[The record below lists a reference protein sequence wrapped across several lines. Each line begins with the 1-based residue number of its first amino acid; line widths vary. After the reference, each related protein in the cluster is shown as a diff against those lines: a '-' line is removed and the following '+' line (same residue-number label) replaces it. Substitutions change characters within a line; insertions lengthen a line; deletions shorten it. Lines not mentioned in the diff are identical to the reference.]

1 MACRKGC
8 GSSLGNIELIVKDLI
23 RQMIEAGQLQE
34 GLIDCNDNR
43 LWRNGRVVTCDILA
57 DAVCQ
62 LAEEGTLCFKEA
74 ESIAIDGN
82 QICLL
87 FNDGTKKCTTINVK
101 DEKVNGFSAK
111 GTTLTITLSDGGK
124 YTVDL
129 ADMLKTI
136 AATAVES
143 DTEYTITGTDKKAVT
158 IPKVTITAGT
168 DGTATLNVGAKST
181 TVVTTPTTATK
192 QPDGSVK
199 ITNADGSEVVTPAP
213 AKTYTAG
220 NGIRVSDDGVIS
232 YVAPGCV
239 GLTDLNDIPFT
250 GVGTFCINGDSAAL
264 NLPASHT
271 ASSAQDRLATAP
283 TEVFDWG
290 GMVVKNPRESAVY
303 ITVNGNHWVSV
314 NDAEVADG
322 EKLPTTGWSKWRR
335 VDNVPAPQLDLGQY
349 VDNKTVQFKN
359 GKLSAVQTTY
369 IGAKDDITNLNTMGA
384 CSLDNGVY
392 SFDTTRGFPTT
403 VGYPT
408 TGQDYSGLLIKT
420 PAELTMIVSNVNDS
434 GVQDAW
440 IRTAQDAH
448 VCDNPRWSEWTR
460 IDNEQIPAVLR
471 AAAPI
476 TIANNVIGLNL
487 NTADFVIEDGKLKL
501 NRGCL
506 TATNVRDLIKHK
518 GVYCVD
524 LRYNTCIGLP
534 TDLNATKSTPAN
546 SVVGAGAN
554 QFTGTWTGSWDG
566 GTLIISEITASD
578 AEPRNGVVWQLTI
591 EGDNLGEW
599 QRLDNVDAAQTTEVI
614 EVTKLSPSQLFTQTS
629 NDFDFI
635 ELHERPAWST
645 GLTERLVSEVSGY
658 KDVIVTGLGTENAAL
673 NWTSMAA
680 IFPFNDVKILSL
692 QSEIYQ
698 ITDGES
704 AKWDQKVPEMSRE
717 LIVKPEANK
726 TTVTI
731 NCLTSFVGDKDKQ
744 YKFRIYYTIR
754 VAERN
759 N

>member
-1 MACRKGC
+1 MTCRKGC

-23 RQMIEAGQLQE
+23 RQMIEDGRLQE
-34 GLIDCNDNR
+34 GIIDCEGNR
-43 LWRNGRVVTCDILA
+43 VWREGRVVTCDILA
-57 DAVCQ
+57 SAVCQ
-62 LAEEGTLCFKEA
+62 LAEEGVLCFKEA
-74 ESIAIDGN
+74 ESITFNDGK
-82 QICLL
+82 ICLL
-87 FNDGTKKCTTINVK
+87 FNDGTSTCTTINVK

-111 GTTLTITLSDGGK
+111 GTVLTITLSDGSK
-124 YTVDL
+124 YSVDL
-129 ADMLKTI
+129 AKMLETI
-136 AATAVES
+136 AATAKED
-143 DTEYTITGTDKKAVT
+143 DTGYTITGTDNNAVT
-158 IPKVTITAGT
+158 IPKVTITSGD
-168 DGTATLNVGAKST
+168 DGTATLKVGTKST

-192 QPDGSVK
+192 QSDGSVK
-199 ITNADGSEVVTPAP
+199 ITNADGSEVVTPAT
-213 AKTYTAG
+213 AKAYTAG
-220 NGIRVSDDGVIS
+220 SGIRVSDDGVIS
-232 YVAPGCV
+232 YVAPGCAWV
-239 GLTDLNDIPFT
+239 TDLNDIPFT

-271 ASSAQDRLATAP
+271 ADSAQDRLATAA
-283 TEVFDWG
+283 TGVFDWG

-303 ITVNGNHWVSV
+303 ITVGGNHWVST

-335 VDNVPAPQLDLGQY
+335 VDNVPVPPLDLGQY

-369 IGAKDDITNLNTMGA
+369 IGSKNDITNLNTMDA

-392 SFDTTRGFPTT
+392 TFDTTRGFPTL

-440 IRTAQDAH
+440 VRTAQDAH

-476 TIANNVIGLNL
+476 SINNGVVGLNL
-487 NTADFVIEDGKLKL
+487 TDDFVVEGGKLKL
-501 NRGCL
+501 NRKCL
-506 TATNVRDLIKHK
+506 TVKDVRELIDHK

-524 LRYNTCIGLP
+524 LSYSSCIGLP
-534 TDLNATKSTPAN
+534 TDMNAAKSSPPNTTPGDYIAII
-546 SVVGAGAN
+546 S
-554 QFTGTWTGSWDG
+554 GTWTGTNDG
-566 GTLIISEITASD
+566 GTLIISEITAGPGKLKD
-578 AEPRNGVVWQLTI
+578 GPVWQLTI
-591 EGDNLGEW
+591 EGSNLGEW
-599 QRLDNVDAAQTTEVI
+599 QRLDNVDATQTTEVT
-614 EVTKLSPSQLFTQTS
+614 EVTKLSPSQLFTQTGD
-629 NDFDFI
+629 NFNFI

-658 KDVIVTGLGTENAAL
+658 KDVIVTGLGPENVAL
-673 NWTSMAA
+673 NWTSMSA

-704 AKWDQKVPEMSRE
+704 AQWNQKVPEMSRE
-717 LIVKPEANK
+717 LIVKPEADK

>member
-1 MACRKGC
+1 
-8 GSSLGNIELIVKDLI
+8 
-23 RQMIEAGQLQE
+23 
-34 GLIDCNDNR
+34 
-43 LWRNGRVVTCDILA
+43 
-57 DAVCQ
+57 
-62 LAEEGTLCFKEA
+62 
-74 ESIAIDGN
+74 
-82 QICLL
+82 
-87 FNDGTKKCTTINVK
+87 
-101 DEKVNGFSAK
+101 
-111 GTTLTITLSDGGK
+111 
-124 YTVDL
+124 
-129 ADMLKTI
+129 
-136 AATAVES
+136 
-143 DTEYTITGTDKKAVT
+143 
-158 IPKVTITAGT
+158 
-168 DGTATLNVGAKST
+168 
-181 TVVTTPTTATK
+181 
-192 QPDGSVK
+192 
-199 ITNADGSEVVTPAP
+199 
-213 AKTYTAG
+213 
-220 NGIRVSDDGVIS
+220 
-232 YVAPGCV
+232 
-239 GLTDLNDIPFT
+239 
-250 GVGTFCINGDSAAL
+250 
-264 NLPASHT
+264 
-271 ASSAQDRLATAP
+271 
-283 TEVFDWG
+283 
-290 GMVVKNPRESAVY
+290 
-303 ITVNGNHWVSV
+303 
-314 NDAEVADG
+314 
-322 EKLPTTGWSKWRR
+322 
-335 VDNVPAPQLDLGQY
+335 
-349 VDNKTVQFKN
+349 
-359 GKLSAVQTTY
+359 
-369 IGAKDDITNLNTMGA
+369 
-384 CSLDNGVY
+384 
-392 SFDTTRGFPTT
+392 
-403 VGYPT
+403 
-408 TGQDYSGLLIKT
+408 
-420 PAELTMIVSNVNDS
+420 MIVSNVNDS

-566 GTLIISEITASD
+566 G
-578 AEPRNGVVWQLTI
+578 
-591 EGDNLGEW
+591 EW
-599 QRLDNVDAAQTTEVI
+599 QRLDNVDAAQTTEVT
-614 EVTKLSPSQLFTQTS
+614 EVTKLSPSQLFTQTG

-759 N
+759 NQGVSNG